1 MPEPQMKPIWYFVGL
16 ILLVMGTLI
25 LLSGIYHLI
34 SPPAVNNDARKRRLA
49 AISSGHPAFI
59 TPPSQQRKYRT
70 GTRLGT

>member
-34 SPPAVNNDARKRRLA
+34 SPPAVKTVLA
-49 AISSGHPAFI
+49 EIHPDVWWGALMILFGGTLYLKTR
-59 TPPSQQRKYRT
+59 TPSP
-70 GTRLGT
+70 